1 MLKYVFLLVIHL
13 SASALIAQSLPKNF
27 AAGEREAMP
36 QYLANTIKEAKTGRS
51 GKLDFPVRSMAEWE
65 ELSGLIISWDNG
77 FKDIQAEIVRNTIPQ
92 CKIIIACTNAST
104 VKSFLE
110 SKGISD
116 SVNVQY
122 VIGKYNSIWVRDYGP
137 NTVYARD
144 VDSFYLVDWIYNR
157 PRYQD
162 DTLARQLSRSLQL
175 PLIETN
181 EAPLDLVHTGGNY
194 MSDGLGTAFSSLLVM
209 DENGPNSDFG
219 FSDHTEAEVDTIM
232 HDFMGTKVYP
242 KMNTLPYDAIHHIDM
257 HMKILDEQTIL
268 VGKYPNDVADGKQIN
283 ANIDYVLSNFT
294 NTFGKPYRI
303 VYMPMPPGPNGKYP
317 DQNGNYRT
325 YTNSVFVNKT
335 VLVPFYAEQYDTIAR
350 RIYEEALPGY
360 NIVGIDC
367 NKIIPSLGAIHCITK
382 EVGVNDPL
390 MIAVDAILP
399 IIDAKVTVER
409 DVHAIVKNRTGI
421 EKVMLYY
428 QLEEVTELWD
438 SIEMNIENNLTSL
451 YIANIPEFKNTA
463 RYFIKGFAKSGKTIT
478 RPMTA
483 PSGFYTS
490 KTLQTSSSNEINST
504 NHIEVY
510 PNPATSM
517 TLVDVH
523 LSSRDRIH
531 IGLYDAAGK
540 MVKTLFNGNY
550 QPNQQKL
557 FFDASAF
564 LPGVYFIKAEGKNQL
579 NIVPLV
585 VN

>member
-1 MLKYVFLLVIHL
+1 
-13 SASALIAQSLPKNF
+13 
-27 AAGEREAMP
+27 
-36 QYLANTIKEAKTGRS
+36 
-51 GKLDFPVRSMAEWE
+51 
-65 ELSGLIISWDNG
+65 
-77 FKDIQAEIVRNTIPQ
+77 
-92 CKIIIACTNAST
+92 
-104 VKSFLE
+104 
-110 SKGISD
+110 
-116 SVNVQY
+116 
-122 VIGKYNSIWVRDYGP
+122 
-137 NTVYARD
+137 
-144 VDSFYLVDWIYNR
+144 
-157 PRYQD
+157 
-162 DTLARQLSRSLQL
+162 
-175 PLIETN
+175 
-181 EAPLDLVHTGGNY
+181 
-194 MSDGLGTAFSSLLVM
+194 
-209 DENGPNSDFG
+209 
-219 FSDHTEAEVDTIM
+219 
-232 HDFMGTKVYP
+232 
-242 KMNTLPYDAIHHIDM
+242 
-257 HMKILDEQTIL
+257 
-268 VGKYPNDVADGKQIN
+268 
-283 ANIDYVLSNFT
+283 
-294 NTFGKPYRI
+294 
-303 VYMPMPPGPNGKYP
+303 
-317 DQNGNYRT
+317 
-325 YTNSVFVNKT
+325 
-335 VLVPFYAEQYDTIAR
+335 
-350 RIYEEALPGY
+350 
-360 NIVGIDC
+360 
-367 NKIIPSLGAIHCITK
+367 
-382 EVGVNDPL
+382 

-490 KTLQTSSSNEINST
+490 KTLQTSSSDEINST